1 MPCMMNGMPVPGAK
15 GSCPMGST
23 WVEDEFM
30 AVNAIQNDASLNKA
44 MKTQGSGNFLTDWY
58 NMKGTGVNP
67 QSSSIAKGMN
77 ALGNYKNYFVAGL
90 GGNPQAAEQ
99 AVQKRNTTEQPKP
112 AFMNDA
118 QRMQQLDSSPKEPK
132 KLSAMAGLMENM
144 RNPEWW
150 GQSMSGLPGDTR
162 LMRLGQLMNY
172 YGQTPQQRLKN
183 KQPAELWAANEAAAQ
198 KNKAAVLAAGAKR
211 ADEIYGKKS
220 IEDLATDVLAD
231 VKEMFGDRMFTI
243 SSNPDAS
250 DDDAM
255 ASLASQVATNIKAI
269 TLAYPDKTPGE
280 VRKLALEQLMR
291 DRDLD
296 DLR

>member
-15 GSCPMGST
+15 GSCPIGST
-23 WVEDEFM
+23 WVEDGQSAPATSNNKLFRDSRIFGNWFDPENYEKFKYKPGTVAKSM
-30 AVNAIQNDASLNKA
+30 DNFFHKMNYTPPGWSPVSTRPKEKSNFISPNEQRRQTFDA
-44 MKTQGSGNFLTDWY
+44 
-58 NMKGTGVNP
+58 
-67 QSSSIAKGMN
+67 GMSTR
-77 ALGNYKNYFVAGL
+77 V
-90 GGNPQAAEQ
+90 
-99 AVQKRNTTEQPKP
+99 
-112 AFMNDA
+112 
-118 QRMQQLDSSPKEPK
+118 EPK
-132 KLSAMAGLMENM
+132 KTSAMSGLMENM

-172 YGQTPQQRLKN
+172 YGKTPKGRDASDDPSK
-183 KQPAELWAANEAAAQ
+183 LWAANEAAAQ

-250 DDDAM
+250 DKDAM

>member
-15 GSCPMGST
+15 GSCPIGST

-30 AVNAIQNDASLNKA
+30 AVNAIQNDVALNKA
-44 MKTQGSGNFLTDWY
+44 MKPASSNQALGLIKDNFMNKTQGIRDLIMNMNPTRMGESYATSGTLFPKDA
-58 NMKGTGVNP
+58 
-67 QSSSIAKGMN
+67 S
-77 ALGNYKNYFVAGL
+77 
-90 GGNPQAAEQ
+90 
-99 AVQKRNTTEQPKP
+99 QKPKP

-250 DDDAM
+250 DEDAM

>member
-1 MPCMMNGMPVPGAK
+1 MMNGKPVPGIK
-15 GSCPMGST
+15 GQCPMGST
-23 WVEDEFM
+23 WSENNMVNLVRSQEDRITQDYSEEDKAAYKEEKAEGSMFSNIM
-30 AVNAIQNDASLNKA
+30 GLINKNNRNQTKS
-44 MKTQGSGNFLTDWY
+44 MPELMS
-58 NMKGTGVNP
+58 
-67 QSSSIAKGMN
+67 GMN
-77 ALGNYKNYFVAGL
+77 PNFMSPNSQRRETFDAGMSTK
-90 GGNPQAAEQ
+90 A
-99 AVQKRNTTEQPKP
+99 
-112 AFMNDA
+112 
-118 QRMQQLDSSPKEPK
+118 EPK
-132 KLSAMAGLMENM
+132 KTSAMSGLMENM

-250 DDDAM
+250 DKDAM

>member
-1 MPCMMNGMPVPGAK
+1 MPCMMNGKPVPGIK
-15 GSCPMGST
+15 GQCPIGST
-23 WVEDEFM
+23 WSENNMVNLVRSQEDRITQDYSEEDKAAYKEEKAEGSMFSNIM
-30 AVNAIQNDASLNKA
+30 GLINKNNRNQTKS
-44 MKTQGSGNFLTDWY
+44 MPELMS
-58 NMKGTGVNP
+58 
-67 QSSSIAKGMN
+67 GMN
-77 ALGNYKNYFVAGL
+77 PNFMSPNSQRRETFDAGMSTK
-90 GGNPQAAEQ
+90 A
-99 AVQKRNTTEQPKP
+99 
-112 AFMNDA
+112 
-118 QRMQQLDSSPKEPK
+118 EPK
-132 KLSAMAGLMENM
+132 KTSAMSGLMENM

-183 KQPAELWAANEAAAQ
+183 KQPAELWAVNEAAAQ

-250 DDDAM
+250 DKDAM

>member
-1 MPCMMNGMPVPGAK
+1 MPCMMNGKPVPGIK
-15 GSCPMGST
+15 GQCPMGST
-23 WVEDEFM
+23 WSENNMVNLVRSQEDRITQDYSEEDKAAYKEEKAEGSMFSNIM
-30 AVNAIQNDASLNKA
+30 SLINKNNLNQTKS
-44 MKTQGSGNFLTDWY
+44 MPELMS
-58 NMKGTGVNP
+58 
-67 QSSSIAKGMN
+67 GMN
-77 ALGNYKNYFVAGL
+77 PNFMSPNSQRRQTFDAGMS
-90 GGNPQAAEQ
+90 A
-99 AVQKRNTTEQPKP
+99 K
-112 AFMNDA
+112 
-118 QRMQQLDSSPKEPK
+118 SEPK
-132 KLSAMAGLMENM
+132 KTSAMSGLMENM

-220 IEDLATDVLAD
+220 IEDLATDVLSD

>member
-15 GSCPMGST
+15 GSCPIGST
-23 WVEDEFM
+23 WVEDGQS
-30 AVNAIQNDASLNKA
+30 APATSNNKLFRDSRIFGNWFDSENYN
-44 MKTQGSGNFLTDWY
+44 KFKPTGKVTQGMNNFFAS
-58 NMKGTGVNP
+58 M
-67 QSSSIAKGMN
+67 GMEPD
-77 ALGNYKNYFVAGL
+77 K
-90 GGNPQAAEQ
+90 
-99 AVQKRNTTEQPKP
+99 KREKPKP
-112 AFMNDA
+112 AYMNDA

>member
-15 GSCPMGST
+15 GSCPIGST

-30 AVNAIQNDASLNKA
+30 AVNAIQNDVALDKA
-44 MKTQGSGNFLTDWY
+44 MKPASSNQALGLIKDNFMNKTQGIRDFIMNT
-58 NMKGTGVNP
+58 NP
-67 QSSSIAKGMN
+67 TRMGESYATSDTLFPKDAS
-77 ALGNYKNYFVAGL
+77 
-90 GGNPQAAEQ
+90 
-99 AVQKRNTTEQPKP
+99 QKPKP

-250 DDDAM
+250 DEDAM

>member
-1 MPCMMNGMPVPGAK
+1 MPCMMNGKPVPGIK
-15 GSCPMGST
+15 GQCPMGST
-23 WVEDEFM
+23 WSENNMVNLVRSQEDRITQDYSEEDKAAYKEEKAEGSMFSNIM
-30 AVNAIQNDASLNKA
+30 GLINKNNRNQTKS
-44 MKTQGSGNFLTDWY
+44 MPELMS
-58 NMKGTGVNP
+58 
-67 QSSSIAKGMN
+67 GMN
-77 ALGNYKNYFVAGL
+77 PNFMSPNSQRRETFDAGMSTK
-90 GGNPQAAEQ
+90 A
-99 AVQKRNTTEQPKP
+99 
-112 AFMNDA
+112 
-118 QRMQQLDSSPKEPK
+118 EPK
-132 KLSAMAGLMENM
+132 KTSAMSGLMENM

-250 DDDAM
+250 DKDAM